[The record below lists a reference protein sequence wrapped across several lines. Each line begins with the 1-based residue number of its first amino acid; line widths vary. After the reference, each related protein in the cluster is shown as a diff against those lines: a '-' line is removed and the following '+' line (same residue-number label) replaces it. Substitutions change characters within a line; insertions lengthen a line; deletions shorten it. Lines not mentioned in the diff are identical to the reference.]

1 MALCDAGDAGHDLTR
16 RAIATLEAIA
26 LDECGLQRMEPL
38 AFSQALD
45 GRDLAPV
52 YEGSK
57 REARFDAFAIHQDR
71 AGAALAEAT
80 AFLRAC
86 QMQVLAQRI
95 EERSARIERQP
106 VLGSVDAQHDV
117 EGSGR
122 GAGCAAVPWRRLR
135 GRCVGYGMAGVH
147 STGPGAAGAAV
158 GRWAPRGA
166 ARRRVGAQGG
176 GAARGIVQY
185 TTDVLFRDLWLRP
198 DQD

>member
-1 MALCDAGDAGHDLTR
+1 TR

-38 AFSQALD
+38 ALSQALD

-57 REARFDAFAIHQDR
+57 REARFHAFAIHQDR

-95 EERSARIERQP
+95 EERSARTLASDRLEERLRPRP
-106 VLGSVDAQHDV
+106 V
-117 EGSGR
+117 
-122 GAGCAAVPWRRLR
+122 RRL
-135 GRCVGYGMAGVH
+135 H
-147 STGPGAAGAAV
+147 GPDG
-158 GRWAPRGA
+158 W
-166 ARRRVGAQGG
+166 Q
-176 GAARGIVQY
+176 
-185 TTDVLFRDLWLRP
+185 
-198 DQD
+198 